1 ALIQRSSKDAKVR
14 ILFSKNLNRRRK
26 RRLGRSKKIPDISA
40 RLSRVRPRLQ
50 VERMASSRRLCAT
63 DSSAGSN
70 HRGRNRGET
79 LNTHA
84 CARLELAGQ
93 NNATRAGSVS
103 AHTQMPASDRCRATP
118 PNRILR
124 TNLRHPIL

>member
-1 ALIQRSSKDAKVR
+1 
-14 ILFSKNLNRRRK
+14 
-26 RRLGRSKKIPDISA
+26 
-40 RLSRVRPRLQ
+40 
-50 VERMASSRRLCAT
+50 MAGSRRLCAT

-93 NNATRAGSVS
+93 NIATRAGSVS
-103 AHTQMPASDRCRATP
+103 AHTQMPASDRGSATP
-118 PNRILR
+118 PSRFLR
-124 TNLRHPIL
+124 PKVRHRVAGSGLICEKLVRAAELPLQN